1 MSSRAIRGT
10 TAGGT
15 TATQEQKVV
24 NLRDCGP
31 AGCDIDWLSSQRVEA
46 EIDDV
51 MAFTREAMEQGW
63 GDGLPLIP
71 PTEGRVREFLSK
83 NNRYADEVICKLPP
97 SDAECT
103 VEKIAINA
111 VMAGAP
117 AESLPLIIAA
127 LEGMADPNFELF
139 GLNATTAPVI
149 PLTLVNGPIR
159 NKLNIPYKHG
169 CLGGAPSTSVAAGR
183 AIRLIIKNI
192 AGQEVNVTC
201 QTTFG
206 SPGRVAGIVFGE
218 WEERSPWAPF
228 AERRGVKGDAVSVY
242 GTMGTQNIID
252 TTSQT
257 GPEFLEMIGKSL
269 AYPGANGFSPAM
281 PYAEMMVAINPVWG
295 DILKRDVPNIEDV
308 QELIWKHAS
317 IDANHL
323 TRKHREQL
331 ESQDRVIGGRVYVSV
346 EPKDVLVV
354 CCGGTGGLH
363 ATGFHSFGSCLTQ
376 TRAIV
381 PGPDG
386 K

>member
-1 MSSRAIRGT
+1 MSSRAIRGST
-10 TAGGT
+10 GV
-15 TATQEQKVV
+15 QEQKVV

-51 MAFTREAMEQGW
+51 MTFTREAMEKGW

-83 NNRYADEVICKLPP
+83 NNRYADEVICRLPP

-159 NKLNIPYKHG
+159 NRLNIPYRHG
-169 CLGGAPSTSVAAGR
+169 CLGGAPSMSVAIGR

-317 IDANHL
+317 IDASHL
-323 TRKHREQL
+323 TKKHREQL
-331 ESQDRVIGGRVYVSV
+331 EAQDRVIGGRVYVSV
-346 EPKDVLVV
+346 EPKDVLVI

-381 PGPDG
+381 PGPENR
-386 K
+386 

>member
-1 MSSRAIRGT
+1 MSRAIR
-10 TAGGT
+10 AV
-15 TATQEQKVV
+15 ASSTQAKKAV

-31 AGCDIDWLSSQRVEA
+31 AGCDIDWLSSKRLETEV
-46 EIDDV
+46 DDIT
-51 MAFTREAMEQGW
+51 AFTEFSLEQGW
-63 GDGLPLIP
+63 GDGLPAIP
-71 PTEGRVREFLSK
+71 PTETRVRTFLAK

-117 AESLPLIIAA
+117 AKSLPLIIAA
-127 LEGMADPNFELF
+127 LEAMANPDFELF

-169 CLGGAPSTSVAAGR
+169 CLGGAPSTAAAIGR
-183 AIRLIIKNI
+183 AIRLIIKNV

-206 SPGRVAGIVFGE
+206 SPGRVAGIMFGE

-228 AERRGVKGDAVSVY
+228 AERRGVQGDAVSVY
-242 GTMGTQNIID
+242 GTMGTMNIID

-269 AYPGANGFSPAM
+269 GYPGANGFSPAM
-281 PYAEMMVAINPVWG
+281 PYAEMMVAVNPVWAE
-295 DILKRDVPNIEDV
+295 IIHRDVPNFEDV
-308 QELIWKHAS
+308 QELIWRHAS
-317 IDANHL
+317 IDANYL
-323 TRKHREQL
+323 TPKHREQL
-331 ESQDRVIGGRVYVSV
+331 ESQDRVINGRVYVAV

-376 TRAIV
+376 TQAIV
-381 PGPDG
+381 PGPDLD
-386 K
+386 